1 LVMLGTAESIPEFCG
16 GSDGFEIVSE
26 YIIGGWKKAEHL
38 KIDPTFYDRADAHI
52 QRSNSPLSDISPGKV
67 SASMKSQRP
76 D

>member
-1 LVMLGTAESIPEFCG
+1 M
-16 GSDGFEIVSE
+16 
-26 YIIGGWKKAEHL
+26 AEHL

-67 SASMKSQRP
+67 SASMMSQRP